1 VRGRLFE
8 LLVGQNRRELVAHDS
23 FVDGDQVGIRVP
35 EWKRRE
41 EERRVR
47 ATVRSS
53 REGRPPRP
61 YLARISSNCAS
72 IALLLLAGA
81 IADAAYDL

>member
-1 VRGRLFE
+1 VEEERRG
-8 LLVGQNRRELVAHDS
+8 
-23 FVDGDQVGIRVP
+23 
-35 EWKRRE
+35 

-53 REGRPPRP
+53 REGRPPRRP

-72 IALLLLAGA
+72 IALLLMAGA